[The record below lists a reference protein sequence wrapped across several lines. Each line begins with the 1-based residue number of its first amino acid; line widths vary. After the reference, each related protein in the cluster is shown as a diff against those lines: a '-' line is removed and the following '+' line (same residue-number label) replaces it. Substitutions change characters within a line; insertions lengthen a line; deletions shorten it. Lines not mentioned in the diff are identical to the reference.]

1 MKNLT
6 IVNARV
12 VTPELVIENG
22 CVLIK
27 DGKICDIGDGTD
39 NRAKGSTIID
49 AQGMW
54 LLPGIIDIHNDAIE
68 KEIEPRPDA
77 FLPLEIAM
85 FSLENRLFTHGV
97 TSIYHSLSFI
107 NGVSG
112 VRKHGK
118 IISNVEGIN
127 RLKKSGLIRHF
138 IHARYE
144 ITEKDFCQVLIELM
158 EKGNIQL
165 LSFMDHTPG
174 QGQYKKIEVFEEYTE
189 KSNNIA
195 REEVKKIVKDRIEK
209 SKDKQILEFMNLV
222 AQKAKQLNIPIA
234 SHDDDSPD
242 KVRFMKNKGV
252 TISEFPINIE
262 SAQAA
267 VKEGQHV
274 VIGAPNIIR
283 GFSNS
288 GNMRAIDAVQG
299 GSADILCSDYA
310 PASILHAIYILHY
323 KYGIKINEAVKMA
336 SVNAAKAVGVDE
348 DLGSIELGK
357 QADLILVREMGG
369 IPFVEQ
375 MLVGGKSVFKIEK
388 KRQAA
393 G

>member
-1 MKNLT
+1 MNNF
-6 IVNARV
+6 IIENARV
-12 VTPELVIENG
+12 VTPEFVIDKG
-22 CVLIK
+22 CVCIN
-27 DGKICDIGDGTD
+27 DGNINYIGESID
-39 NRAKGSTIID
+39 NRGDMGRID
-49 AQGMW
+49 GQGMW

-85 FSLENRLFTHGV
+85 FSLENRLLTHGV
-97 TSIYHSLSFI
+97 TAIYHSLSFI
-107 NGVSG
+107 DGVSG
-112 VRKHGK
+112 VRRHGK

-144 ITEKDFCQVLIELM
+144 ITEKNFCQVLIELM

-189 KSNNIA
+189 KSNNID

-222 AQKAKQLNIPIA
+222 AEKAKQLNIPIA

-242 KVRFMKNKGV
+242 KVMFMKNKGV

-267 VKEGQHV
+267 TKEGQHV

-299 GSADILCSDYA
+299 GSANILCSDYV
-310 PASILHAIYILHY
+310 PSSILHAIYILHY
-323 KYGIKINEAVKMA
+323 KYGIKINEAVNMA
-336 SVNAAKAVGVDE
+336 SLNAAKAVGVDE

-375 MLVGGKSVFKIEK
+375 MFVGGKSVFKIEK